1 MAERDDEQASSNESV
16 SGSVLRELFTNPID
30 QGYRPGAA
38 MHADTGWKR
47 FGMLLAV
54 IALTTMAVWAALD
67 LRDALT
73 ATDSPTRQ
81 LREEVETRLE
91 YQALL
96 QGNVDELRSGVDAE
110 HELALPQD
118 PAAAERSL
126 QLRIASSAIPVEGP
140 GITITLDDSHATT
153 TNERVRDYDLQV
165 VTNAL
170 WESGAEAIAING
182 QRLSS
187 SSAIR
192 SAGSAILVNLT
203 PLAPPYV
210 VAAIGD
216 ALSLQVEFARTGAAS
231 QIATL
236 RDTFGLSVS
245 VDTAENLELP
255 AASETAL
262 RFAEPVP

>member
-153 TNERVRDYDLQV
+153 TNGAPVASMRCMRPGTCGRSSHAE
-165 VTNAL
+165 TASA
-170 WESGAEAIAING
+170 SGTP
-182 QRLSS
+182 
-187 SSAIR
+187 SAR
-192 SAGSAILVNLT
+192 SAAST
-203 PLAPPYV
+203 PIRLE
-210 VAAIGD
+210 
-216 ALSLQVEFARTGAAS
+216 AL
-231 QIATL
+231 
-236 RDTFGLSVS
+236 
-245 VDTAENLELP
+245 
-255 AASETAL
+255 
-262 RFAEPVP
+262 